1 MSRPILPEPP
11 DELKRLS
18 ETLSSRIR
26 GEIRREGMIPFS
38 RFMERALYEPG
49 LGYYSAGLH
58 KLGASGDFVTAPE
71 LGGLFAACLARQV
84 AEIAGELGA
93 YDILEIGAGSGRLA
107 ADLLC
112 NLADGGPPEQ
122 RLPERYLI
130 LETSADLRGVQRERI
145 AQGAPAWADR
155 VTWLDEPPTSDWSG
169 VLIANEVID
178 ALAVERFHVNENAIG
193 QLCVTEH
200 DGRFT
205 WSVRPAPDPLEA
217 EVRRLESELGRP
229 FRAGYRSEIHLQ
241 LPAWLEGITS
251 GLRRGLGLLI
261 DYGYPRSEYYL
272 PERRD
277 GTVMCHYRHLGH
289 DDVFFWP
296 GLQDI
301 TAWVDYTALA
311 EAADACGLE
320 VVGYS
325 SQAMFLLGCGLD
337 RALAERSGVQGDADL
352 ALHAEARQLT
362 LPGMMGERFQVM
374 GLGRNL
380 GEAMERPLCG
390 FSLQDLRY
398 RL

>member
-1 MSRPILPEPP
+1 MPRPILPEPP

-18 ETLSSRIR
+18 DTLSSRIR
-26 GEIRREGMIPFS
+26 GEIRRDGTIPFA

-84 AEIAGELGA
+84 AEVADELGA
-93 YDILEIGAGSGRLA
+93 FDILEVGAGTGRLA
-107 ADLLC
+107 ADLLR
-112 NLADGGPPEQ
+112 NLADG

-130 LETSADLRGVQRERI
+130 LETSADLRAVQRERI
-145 AQGAPAWADR
+145 AQAAPAWLDR
-155 VTWLDEPPTSDWSG
+155 MSWLDKPPSDGWSG
-169 VLIANEVID
+169 ILIANEVID
-178 ALAVERFHVNENAIG
+178 ALAVERFQATENAIE
-193 QLCVTEH
+193 QLCVTH
-200 DGRFT
+200 RDGRFD
-205 WSVRPAPDPLEA
+205 WASRPAPGPLEA
-217 EVRRLESELGRP
+217 AVRRLESELGRP
-229 FRAGYRSEIHLQ
+229 FPAGYRSEIHLQ
-241 LPAWLEGITS
+241 LPAWLEGVTS
-251 GLRRGLGLLI
+251 GLRSGLALFI

-277 GTVMCHYRHLGH
+277 GTLMCHYRHLGH

-320 VVGYS
+320 VAGYS

-337 RALAERSGVQGDADL
+337 EALAERGAEQGDAAL

-380 GEAMERPLCG
+380 GGMMERPPRG